1 MSEENTNIPRF
12 IGESTNSVDSKGR
25 IFVPT
30 KWRGQL
36 NETMI
41 LHAGFGRSS
50 SGRYL
55 ELTTVDNFNKL
66 IALINALPPSEKRF
80 EAMKRVIFRNSEEV
94 SLDKQGRILIPKRL
108 IEHACLRSE
117 IIMTGAGDHIE
128 IWNPDLLE
136 TADASY
142 SHENLLSDFELL
154 NAIHAER
161 S

>member
-30 KWRGQL
+30 KWRSQL

-41 LHAGFGRSS
+41 LHAGFGRSA

-66 IALINALPPSEKRF
+66 IAMINALPPSEKRF
-80 EAMKRVIFRNSEEV
+80 ESLKRVIFRNSEEV
-94 SLDKQGRILIPKRL
+94 SADKQGRILIPKRL
-108 IEHACLRSE
+108 IEHACLKSE

-128 IWNPDLLE
+128 IWDPDMLD

-142 SHENLLSDFELL
+142 SHDSLMNDFELL
-154 NAIHAER
+154 NAMLTER

>member
-30 KWRGQL
+30 KWRSQL

-41 LHAGFGRSS
+41 LHAGFGRSA

-66 IALINALPPSEKRF
+66 ISMINALPPSEKRF
-80 EAMKRVIFRNSEEV
+80 ESLKRVIFRNSEEV
-94 SLDKQGRILIPKRL
+94 SADKQGRILIPKRL
-108 IEHACLRSE
+108 IEHACLKSE
-117 IIMTGAGDHIE
+117 IKTRVGRRWLTPFIVLSFIKLNAYVCG
-128 IWNPDLLE
+128 
-136 TADASY
+136 
-142 SHENLLSDFELL
+142 NLRLSDP
-154 NAIHAER
+154 
-161 S
+161 